1 MREPE
6 NFKTL
11 VVDDTAY
18 PTRYTSK
25 FASRKVYVPGN
36 TREVAARLPGAIQRI
51 YATRGQQVKRG
62 DPLLVLEAM
71 KMANDVAAPRDGV
84 IKEIHVAAGAMV
96 VKGQVLIEFE

>member
-1 MREPE
+1 MSEPE

-25 FASRKVYVPGN
+25 FAGRKVYVPGN
-36 TREVAARLPGAIQRI
+36 TREVAARLPGTIQRI
-51 YATRGQQVKRG
+51 YATRGQRVKRG

-84 IKEIHVAAGAMV
+84 IKAVRVEVGEMVA
-96 VKGQVLIEFE
+96 KGQVLVEFE